1 MTCGVSV
8 DSGQQLERGA
18 LRRYF
23 AIAICATLATAS
35 TASPDSLPLPT
46 ALNILG
52 VVTTSARPV
61 EHALVIALNLNTFE
75 AMQTFSGSDGAFA
88 LPKLPAAVYR
98 VIAVKQGFLPTITM
112 IVPTK
117 ADIKVA
123 MRLENEKQASKSRNQ
138 EIWEL
143 RGSLPPDILRELD
156 MAMAQPVAIAAVGDY
171 QIPRVK
177 GEMVSMTGVAD
188 QSTAGFAQSSLGVQ
202 SRLGNNWQLGFRGN
216 IHRIDD
222 PTDDSRFGNA
232 VAQSSTMQ
240 MELRS
245 SATEAYRVGSMK
257 SWWRYND
264 DVSGPQHQAD
274 ISTHNLEWEH
284 GDARVEV
291 RYLAQQ
297 NLFVGNPGSDLIE
310 IAGNTTVMQTKR
322 NEVGVALRVTQ
333 ESLHNTA
340 NATFRTADLTANAN
354 LEIVPSFIVKYGI
367 SSRIGLYGTE
377 WAPRTGA
384 EFKLSKGTSFVISG
398 LYKVYDQQRQNMM
411 PSIVVW
417 TDESRVLP
425 RYAYSFGFVSGDDA
439 RNRVSA
445 IATIS
450 AADSPLRVVFTDGFQ
465 QFWDGFY
472 VDAGDIRRDLRLSY
486 RKELGRYFLIDMS
499 SSAGTA
505 TPGVGGAEKVYVT
518 GDVES
523 TYHPFGTTLAVSYR
537 QLHEPNP
544 NGTIEYRTQRVN
556 VRVAQALHL
565 PLDLK
570 VLLGVEV
577 AHAANSP
584 FMLDTLDPDGTTKKY
599 IGGLAVNF

>member
-1 MTCGVSV
+1 
-8 DSGQQLERGA
+8 
-18 LRRYF
+18 
-23 AIAICATLATAS
+23 
-35 TASPDSLPLPT
+35 
-46 ALNILG
+46 
-52 VVTTSARPV
+52 VTTATRPV
-61 EHALVIALNLNTFE
+61 EHALVIALNLNTLE
-75 AMQTFSGSDGAFA
+75 AMETFSGANGAFA

-98 VIAVKQGFLPTITM
+98 VIAVKPGFLPTITM
-112 IVPTK
+112 IVPTRPE
-117 ADIKVA
+117 IQVA
-123 MRLENEKQASKSRNQ
+123 MRLENQKQASKSKNQ
-138 EIWEL
+138 EIWEI

-156 MAMAQPVAIAAVGDY
+156 MAMAQPVAMGAVSDY
-171 QIPRVK
+171 QIPRLK

-188 QSTAGFAQSSLGVQ
+188 QSNAGFAQAGVGVQ
-202 SRLGNNWQLGFRGN
+202 SRLGDNWQLGFRGN
-216 IHRIDD
+216 IHRVGD
-222 PTDDSRFGNA
+222 PTDDTRFGSA
-232 VAQSSTMQ
+232 LAQSSAMQ

-257 SWWRYND
+257 SWWRYNGEGP
-264 DVSGPQHQAD
+264 GPQHQAD
-274 ISTHNLEWEH
+274 ISSHNLEWEH
-284 GDARVEV
+284 GDAKVEV

-310 IAGNTTVMQTKR
+310 IAGNTTVMQTGR

-354 LEIVPSFIVKYGI
+354 LAIVPSFIVKYGV
-367 SSRIGLYGTE
+367 SSRLGLYGTE

-384 EFKLSKGTSFVISG
+384 EFKMSKDTSFVVSG
-398 LYKVYDQQRQNMM
+398 MYKVYDQSRQNMM

-425 RYAYSFGFVSGDDA
+425 HYAYSFGFVSGGDA

-472 VDAGDIRRDLRLSY
+472 IDSGDVRRDVRLAC

-505 TPGVGGAEKVYVT
+505 TPAVGGAEKVYVT

-544 NGTIEYRTQRVN
+544 NSTIEYRTQRVN

-577 AHAANSP
+577 AHTANSP
-584 FMLDTLDPDGTTKKY
+584 FMLDTLDPDGVTRKY